1 MVKTADCSLS
11 AQFRKLALGKG
22 KRPCSSATTA
32 VENAVAFTD
41 IPAVVV
47 VVVVVAA

>member
-1 MVKTADCSLS
+1 M
-11 AQFRKLALGKG
+11 ALGKG

-41 IPAVVV
+41 IAAAAVFVV
-47 VVVVVAA
+47 FAVAAA